1 MTYRAMIRNLGAA
14 TRRAAAAAFL
24 VAPASAFLVALVVA
38 LAMRAGPAA
47 AQGEPTLG
55 PDDYGRWERLGG
67 ATLSPD
73 GLWVAV
79 SIGRV
84 NDEDELRV
92 HRTDSDSVVVVP
104 FGASPSFSR
113 DSRWLAHA
121 IEVSPDEREALER
134 RDQPVRDAMG
144 LLDLRTGQQ
153 ERMEAVASFSFSPD
167 GAYLAIRRYAPEERE
182 SESEGVDVIVR
193 DLSSGSQL
201 SFGNVSELAWQDE
214 GQLLAMVIDTDDRVG
229 NGVKL
234 YDPASGRFRS
244 LDAEA
249 ARYRGLSWREE
260 SADLAALK
268 TFPDEAHEDT
278 AHVALAWRGLDREQP
293 TKSVLD
299 PRESASFP
307 SAMRV
312 VEHRAPTWSEDGGTV
327 FLGLQ
332 ERRPVEPR
340 AATEDAAPDERE
352 AGPDDEDEDGEDEA
366 DGGEEEEDDEDDV
379 PGVEIWHSRDVD
391 PVPWQRVRERE
402 LRRENHLAAWHLDDN
417 GLVQL
422 GDDLTEEAS
431 VVEGGAYALGR
442 DGTPYEVDGMFRQE
456 FADLYAID
464 AKSGAK
470 RLVASRIERAYG
482 GSPEGRYLLWLE
494 GDHFWTYDLR
504 EGAKRNITRD
514 VPARFVNH
522 DQTPTREQ
530 MPPYGVAGWLEGDG
544 AVLLYDDFDVWEVR
558 ADGSGGRA
566 LTRGVADSIRYRV
579 IRVDDDA
586 EAFDPDEPI
595 YYSTYGEWTKKAGY
609 ARAAPGDEP
618 RMLVWRDASLGFGLE
633 RAEDAPVLAYRAER
647 FEDSPDYFVA
657 GPDLA
662 DARQVT
668 RTNPFQDEYAWG
680 RAELVEYE
688 NEWGRRLQGALFYPA
703 DYEPGRT
710 YPMIVYHYELL
721 SRTLHQYQVP
731 DPTSTYNG
739 QIWSQE
745 GYFVLRPDVVYRD
758 RRPGQSNVETIRP
771 AVAAALA
778 TGMIDEERMGLIGHS
793 WGGYQTAFY
802 VTQDDM
808 FAAAVAGAP
817 LTNLMSMYLSFY
829 WNSGS
834 TDARIFEISQGRMQV
849 PWWEDWDSYH
859 ANSPVHHIQN
869 LNTPLLVEFGT
880 NDGAVEFN
888 QGVEFYNAARR
899 AGKDLV
905 MLVYEGENHGLAE
918 EPNQRDYQGRILQ
931 WFGHYLKGEPA
942 PDWIST
948 GVPLIQQKD
957 GLKKKP
963 IT

>member
-1 MTYRAMIRNLGAA
+1 MNVRPITRRLRKIPALGLPAAAVLAVGAA
-14 TRRAAAAAFL
+14 
-24 VAPASAFLVALVVA
+24 
-38 LAMRAGPAA
+38 PAA
-47 AQGEPTLG
+47 AQEKPTLG

-67 ATLSPD
+67 AELSPD
-73 GLWVAV
+73 GLWMAV

-84 NDEDELRV
+84 NDQDELRV
-92 HRTDSDSVVVVP
+92 HRTDSDSVVVLP
-104 FGASPSFSR
+104 FGARPAFSG
-113 DSRWLAHA
+113 DGRWLAHA
-121 IEVSPDEREALER
+121 IELSDDEREALER
-134 RDQPVRDAMG
+134 RDRPAHDALG
-144 LLDLRTGQQ
+144 LLDLRTGTH
-153 ERMEAVASFSFSPD
+153 ERMEAVGSFSFSAD
-167 GAYLAIRRYAPEERE
+167 GAYLAIRRYPSQDEDRE
-182 SESEGVDVIVR
+182 SEGADVIVR

-201 SFGNVSELAWQDE
+201 SFGNVSEMAWQDE
-214 GQLLAMVIDTDDRVG
+214 GHLLAMVVDTEDRIG

-234 YDPASGRFRS
+234 YDPASGRFQS

-249 ARYRGLSWREE
+249 ALYRGLSWREDA
-260 SADLAALK
+260 ADLAALK
-268 TFPDEAHEDT
+268 TFTDDAHEDT
-278 AHVALAWRGLDREQP
+278 AHVALAWRGLDRGQP

-299 PRESASFP
+299 PRQSSSFP
-307 SAMRV
+307 PAKRV
-312 VEHRAPTWSEDGGTV
+312 VEHRPLSWSEDGGSV
-327 FLGLQ
+327 FLGVQ
-332 ERRPVEPR
+332 ERRPAEPPVV
-340 AATEDAAPDERE
+340 TDAASGAAEGEGEGEGGDRDDGGDDDANGE
-352 AGPDDEDEDGEDEA
+352 AEDEDDE
-366 DGGEEEEDDEDDV
+366 V

-391 PVPWQRVRERE
+391 PVPWQRVRERQ
-402 LRRENHLAAWHLDDN
+402 LRQENHLAVWHLDEN
-417 GLVQL
+417 RFVQL
-422 GDDLTEEAS
+422 GDDLTEEATIL
-431 VVEGGAYALGR
+431 EGGGYALGR
-442 DGTPYEVDGMFRQE
+442 DGTPYEVDAMFRQE
-456 FADLYAID
+456 FSDLYAIE
-464 AKSGAK
+464 ARTGAK
-470 RLVASRIERAYG
+470 RLVAERVERDYG
-482 GSPEGRYLLWLE
+482 SSPEGRYLLWLD

-504 EGAKRNITRD
+504 DGSKRNVTET
-514 VPARFVNH
+514 VPSRFVNH
-522 DQTPTREQ
+522 DLTPTREQ
-530 MPPYGVAGWLEGDG
+530 MPPYGVAGWLEDDR

-558 ADGSGGRA
+558 ADGSGGRP
-566 LTRGVADSIRYRV
+566 LTRGAADSIRYRV
-579 IRVDDDA
+579 IEVDDEAD
-586 EAFDPDEPI
+586 AFDPDEPI
-595 YYSTYGEWTKKAGY
+595 YYYTYGEWTKKAGY
-609 ARAAPGDEP
+609 AHAAPGDEP
-618 RMLVWRDASLGFGLE
+618 RMLVWEDQSFGFGLE
-633 RAEDAPVLAYRAER
+633 KARDAQVFAYRAER
-647 FEDSPDYFVA
+647 FEDSPDYFVS
-657 GPDLA
+657 GPDLTN
-662 DARQVT
+662 ARQVT

-680 RAELVEYE
+680 RAELIEYE

-721 SRTLHQYQVP
+721 SRTVHQYQVP
-731 DPTSTYNG
+731 DPTSYYNG

-849 PWWEDWDSYH
+849 PWWEDWDSYY

-869 LNTPLLVEFGT
+869 MNTPLLVEFGT

-899 AGKDLV
+899 AGKDMV
-905 MLVYEGENHGLAE
+905 MLVYDGENHGLAE

-931 WFGHYLKGEPA
+931 WFAHYLKGEPA

-948 GVPLIQQKD
+948 GLPLVQQKD